1 MMISFD
7 NPVWWFLAAAPVP
20 LLVHLVARTRPKER
34 RFSSVVL
41 LQELVGLQSRH
52 ARPQDIILLVLRTL
66 LCLSLALAF
75 LLPYYGGSREGE
87 GGRALVLVLD
97 DTASMGAADGQ
108 LVRMNAA
115 LGAAQSI
122 VQNLA
127 PNDRFNLAT
136 LAGYSHFIFDK
147 PESARPLILREL
159 ARTQSRAAA
168 AGDVRETLTAALT
181 QVRNLPEEVQGQVLL
196 ISDFQTSGMKSALDA
211 LEIRDS
217 EFCCVN
223 VAQTS
228 SVENTSVAAM
238 RMTPAKP
245 LPGQK
250 VTLRVELRHYQGA
263 APRRGTV
270 PLNVSLSA
278 GNVRLSHPCELTCGS
293 NSVVQFELVAP
304 ETPGDW
310 LLSAG
315 IEPDSYSGDNVRHLV
330 VPVADKLDCVT
341 IAADRAH
348 LGFMQRALENTP
360 FLRTL
365 HLPAIP
371 ENRADFVVWHA
382 PGADDV
388 AAIQRRLAAGETV
401 LIVPDMQKDAALTP
415 LLKGE
420 QGYLSGETRTD
431 GESWQV
437 SKGDINDDSF
447 SLFDENALA
456 QELQKAG
463 MYSRLGADIQK
474 LLPPSAK
481 VLLSYR
487 DSVPALVRVPMG
499 CSNLLIWNMPVTA
512 RYSRLGFSPMFLPLL
527 AEQFLHARSGTND
540 SELIAGRDF
549 LLFELPLG
557 VEPSTVRLL
566 AEDGSE
572 LPVKSYAAQLQSEQP
587 ALPGVYRWVAGDT
600 VLHTVAVNFPATESD
615 LQTFTPSVNAPVMEA
630 RAATD
635 NSAFTGRIPLWPW
648 LLASALLFFMME
660 LLICRRPVAKK
671 NHIFS

>member
-7 NPVWWFLAAAPVP
+7 NPVWWFVAAAAVP

-41 LQELVGLQSRH
+41 LQELVRLQSRH
-52 ARPQDIILLVLRTL
+52 ARPKDIILLVLRTL
-66 LCLSLALAF
+66 LCLCLALAF
-75 LLPYYGGSREGE
+75 LLPYYGGSRDGE

-108 LVRMNAA
+108 QVRMNAA
-115 LGAAQSI
+115 LSAAQSI

-136 LAGYSHFIFDK
+136 LAGYSHFVFDK
-147 PESARPLILREL
+147 PEGARPLILREL

-168 AGDVRETLTAALT
+168 AGDVRETLTSALT
-181 QVRNLPEEVQGQVLL
+181 QVRNLPENVRGQVLL
-196 ISDFQTSGMKSALDA
+196 ISDFQTVGMKDVLDT
-211 LEIRDS
+211 LEIRDG
-217 EFCCVN
+217 ELCCVN

-228 SVENTSVAAM
+228 AVENTSVTAM
-238 RMTPAKP
+238 RMIPAKP

-250 VTLRVELRHYQGA
+250 VTLQVALRHYQGA
-263 APRRGTV
+263 ASSSGIV
-270 PLNVSLSA
+270 PLNVSLTA
-278 GNVRLSHPCELTCGS
+278 GNVRLSHPCELSCGS
-293 NSVVQFELVAP
+293 SSVVKFELIAP

-310 LLSAG
+310 LISAG
-315 IEPDSYSGDNVRHLV
+315 IEPDSYPGDNVRHLV

-371 ENRADFVVWHA
+371 ESKADFVVWHA

-388 AAIQRRLAAGETV
+388 DAIQHRLTAGETV
-401 LIVPDMQKDAALTP
+401 LIVPDMRKDAALIP

-420 QGYLSGETRTD
+420 KGYLTGELRTD
-431 GESWQV
+431 GDSWQL
-437 SKGDINDDSF
+437 SMGDKDDTSF

-463 MYSRLGADIQK
+463 LYSRLGADIQQV
-474 LLPPSAK
+474 LPPSAR
-481 VLLSYR
+481 VLLSYQ

-499 CSNLLIWNMPVTA
+499 RSNLLIWNMPVTA

-527 AEQFLHARSGTND
+527 AEQLFHARSSTDD
-540 SELIAGRDF
+540 SELIAGRDY
-549 LLFELPLG
+549 LLFEHPLG

-572 LPVKSYAAQLQSEQP
+572 LPVKAYAAQLQSEQP
-587 ALPGVYRWVAGDT
+587 AMPGVYHWVAGDT

-630 RAATD
+630 QAAAD
-635 NSAFTGRIPLWPW
+635 SSAFTGRLPLWPW
-648 LLASALLFFMME
+648 LLVLAFLFFLVE
-660 LLICRRPVAKK
+660 LLICHRPVIKK
-671 NHIFS
+671 NHIPS